1 MKTYPVNLLLENKKC
16 LIAGGGKVAARK
28 MNSLLNAGAEVTVTA
43 PEQNAKI
50 IQAHKEGKITLNSRT
65 FQEDDLKNVFLV
77 YAATSDRAL
86 NRKIVELAKKY
97 SILVCSVDRN
107 WRDGDFITPASA
119 SYDDITISV
128 SSCGVSCRKT
138 KMIKEDIRKH
148 IKKIEASELIVIGTD
163 HRFLDLT
170 ERENKHL
177 SSADSEKTAAMIN
190 SIWGIHEFMLFNTCN
205 RIEFVGI
212 GNTDTPTQELLKLT
226 LGFNELPNGKFYIKK
241 GYEAFRHLAMTISGM
256 YSQTPG
262 ENHITAQFKD
272 AVKQAV
278 EKNYAGSAMISLK
291 DALLH
296 ISKHIRT
303 EVVSGM
309 KVMEIENAAV
319 EYIRQSGS
327 LTKDKKIL
335 IAGTG
340 SIGRN
345 LYNLLQDYSE
355 NITVVFH
362 KNSPDF
368 TDSQSKTEQL
378 EALQKLLP
386 QQDIVFSALSTP
398 EPVISSASEHL
409 IKNNAL
415 LIDLGVPRNIALIPH
430 EHKNRFTLLNMEDM
444 KHWYRKN
451 VCDINELQTS
461 AENIIDEH
469 QDYYERYKNSFING
483 HQGQ

>member
-1 MKTYPVNLLLENKKC
+1 
-16 LIAGGGKVAARK
+16 
-28 MNSLLNAGAEVTVTA
+28 
-43 PEQNAKI
+43 
-50 IQAHKEGKITLNSRT
+50 
-65 FQEDDLKNVFLV
+65 
-77 YAATSDRAL
+77 
-86 NRKIVELAKKY
+86 
-97 SILVCSVDRN
+97 
-107 WRDGDFITPASA
+107 
-119 SYDDITISV
+119 
-128 SSCGVSCRKT
+128 
-138 KMIKEDIRKH
+138 MIKEDIRKH

-177 SSADSEKTAAMIN
+177 TGADFEKTSAMIN

-205 RIEFVGI
+205 RIEFIGI

-226 LGFNELPNGKFYIKK
+226 LGFNELPNEKFYIKK
-241 GYEAFRHLAMTISGM
+241 GNDAFRHLAMTISGM

-272 AVKQAV
+272 AVTQAV
-278 EKNYAGSAMISLK
+278 ENNNAGSALISLK
-291 DALLH
+291 DTLLH

-303 EVVSGM
+303 DIVSEM
-309 KVMEIENAAV
+309 KVMEIENAAL
-319 EYIRQSGS
+319 EYLKQSGF
-327 LTKDKKIL
+327 LTKDKKIM

-345 LYNLLQDYSE
+345 LYKQLHNYSE
-355 NITVVFH
+355 NITVIFH
-362 KNSPDF
+362 KNKPDF
-368 TDSQSKTEQL
+368 ADTQTETEQL
-378 EALQKLLP
+378 EALQELLP

-398 EPVISSASEHL
+398 EPVISSTSEHL

-415 LIDLGVPRNIALIPH
+415 LIDLGVPRNIALSSH